1 MLTTLTLASLFAFS
15 PAVGP
20 SICVAPG
27 PTEVI
32 ENYRELYQ
40 AGIGYEAFLEAANRR
55 KDLWHGNSA
64 KAEGSAMSVVE
75 RARAVGG
82 TWHFL
87 VVAIDSCSDS
97 VSTVPYLAELA
108 AQVDGLEVR
117 IVDPTA
123 GRAVMEGHRTPD
135 GRASTPTVLLLDS
148 EYEEAGCFI
157 ERPISLQ
164 DWMLANDG
172 KIARADLIK
181 QKMEWYAE
189 NAGQETV
196 AELVSILEAAASGR
210 AVCGR

>member
-1 MLTTLTLASLFAFS
+1 
-15 PAVGP
+15 
-20 SICVAPG
+20 
-27 PTEVI
+27 
-32 ENYRELYQ
+32 
-40 AGIGYEAFLEAANRR
+40 
-55 KDLWHGNSA
+55 
-64 KAEGSAMSVVE
+64 
-75 RARAVGG
+75 
-82 TWHFL
+82 
-87 VVAIDSCSDS
+87 
-97 VSTVPYLAELA
+97 
-108 AQVDGLEVR
+108 
-117 IVDPTA
+117 
-123 GRAVMEGHRTPD
+123 MEGHRTPD

-172 KIARADLIK
+172 KITRADLIK